1 MAKKVRTGFFINAL
15 DHNSAMGINHPRS
28 DIEKRVFKNTITGI
42 RYKTYNLQT
51 PSTGYHNIKFFDA
64 AAAVTPYPAPDNYY
78 FYNHRSYTYHPNLYS
93 QDLNIKN
100 QADPKY
106 SSFGMAFRGGS
117 DNVPSLM
124 EFNLNEFSDGIF
136 INYWQYINKHIYY
149 APIDILRFHFGA
161 DLYSVSIDFAHD
173 NVLELKNLSSQTV
186 LESASFDPAPS
197 KFFRNID
204 ISFDKDGRLEV
215 FVGGTSLKVDF
226 PNGAN
231 ELLFFAALL
240 CDHSYYSI
248 SNLAINDGSGTS
260 DNTRPAPIKAIPV
273 FYDQLSLVNSSG
285 FTVDVDRGTFG
296 TSSAFEGGWNI
307 ESLKPGREANGI
319 KIYLY
324 DRARY
329 NPDSF
334 TKKGEEFFRVTDAEG
349 TAGLGANIM
358 YINDQDEQD
367 GYTYIYCF
375 FDYNYHTTPV
385 KKIIEL
391 IDGSNNPYFK
401 VNKLSSY
408 NPDHIISHVNNI
420 RHPSIYNTKD
430 GGDKNNFIFPDSI
443 ASSTSAN
450 PNVKLN
456 ISPLSDLIVGSSNI
470 QKLANYYNFS
480 QLNVYLLDAK
490 SETITSAK
498 LQLELTDKSD
508 SSKPALLSSPVE
520 FSVDPSLALLEVSEG
535 LDFNSLNSGNIN
547 IDLTIDRY

>member
-15 DHNSAMGINHPRS
+15 DHNSATSVNHPRS
-28 DIEKRVFKNTITGI
+28 DIEKTVFKNTITGT
-42 RYKTYNLQT
+42 RYRAYDLQT
-51 PSTGYHNIKFFDA
+51 NSTGYHNIKFFDA
-64 AAAVTPYPAPDNYY
+64 AAAVTPYPAPTHYY
-78 FYNHRSYTYHPNLYS
+78 LHNQRSYSYHANLYS
-93 QDLNIKN
+93 QDLNANN
-100 QADPKY
+100 QAGPIY
-106 SSFGMAFRGGS
+106 SSFGIAFKGGS
-117 DNVPSLM
+117 DNVPALM

-136 INYWQYINKHIYY
+136 INYWQYINKHIYFS
-149 APIDILRFHFGA
+149 PIDILRFHFGA

-186 LESASFDPAPS
+186 LESASLDPTPT

-215 FVGGTSLKVDF
+215 FVGGVSLKVDF

-240 CDHSYYSI
+240 CDHSYYSF

-260 DNTRPAPIKAIPV
+260 DNTRPAPIKVIPV

-296 TSSAFEGGWNI
+296 KSTTLEGGWEI
-307 ESLKPGREANGI
+307 ESLKPGREAHAI
-319 KIYLY
+319 KIHLY
-324 DRARY
+324 DRGRY
-329 NPDSF
+329 NPDSYPQ
-334 TKKGEEFFRVTDAEG
+334 KGEEFFRVTDAEG
-349 TAGLGANIM
+349 TEGLGANIM
-358 YINDQDEQD
+358 YINDQDEQN

-375 FDYNYHTTPV
+375 FDYKYNTIPL

-391 IDGSNNPYFK
+391 IDGSNNAYFK
-401 VNKLSSY
+401 VNKLSGY
-408 NPDHIISHVNNI
+408 NPDHIISHINSY
-420 RHPSIYNTKD
+420 RHPAIYNTKD

-450 PNVKLN
+450 PNLKLN
-456 ISPLSDLIVGSSNI
+456 ISPLSDFIIGSSNI
-470 QKLANYYNFS
+470 QKLANHYNFS
-480 QLNVYLLDAK
+480 QLNVYLSDAK

-498 LQLELTDKSD
+498 LQLELTNKSD
-508 SSKPALLSSPVE
+508 SSKPALLSNPVE

-535 LDFNSLNSGNIN
+535 LDFNSLNSGDVN
-547 IDLTIDRY
+547 IDLIINRY